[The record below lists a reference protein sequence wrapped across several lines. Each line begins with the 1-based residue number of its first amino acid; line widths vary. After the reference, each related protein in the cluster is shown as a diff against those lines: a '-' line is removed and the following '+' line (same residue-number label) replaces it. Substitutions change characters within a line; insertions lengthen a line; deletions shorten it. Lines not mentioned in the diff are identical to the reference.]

1 MTRQEPTSLLNRL
14 LVITILFLVFA
25 GSIGF
30 ATVWLRHQI
39 SVAANNNKM
48 IELRLTDLQRR
59 VSEVNAQVAVAVSME
74 NLLSKN
80 DDLNLG
86 LMRPLEDQVVRIHE
100 DVEMRLAKKSNQR
113 LFSSTSQHLEL
124 TQ

>member
-14 LVITILFLVFA
+14 LVITVLFLVFA

-48 IELRLTDLQRR
+48 IELRLADLQRR

-80 DDLNLG
+80 NDLSLG

-100 DVEMRLAKKSNQR
+100 DVEVRLAKKSNQR
-113 LFSSTSQHLEL
+113 LFSSTSQLLEL
-124 TQ
+124 TR

>member
-14 LVITILFLVFA
+14 LVITVLFLVFA

-39 SVAANNNKM
+39 SVAANNSKM
-48 IELRLTDLQRR
+48 IELRLADLQRR

-80 DDLNLG
+80 NDLSLG

-100 DVEMRLAKKSNQR
+100 DVEVRLAKKSNQR
-113 LFSSTSQHLEL
+113 LFSSTSQRLEL

>member
-14 LVITILFLVFA
+14 LVITVLFLVFA

-48 IELRLTDLQRR
+48 IELRLADLQRR

-80 DDLNLG
+80 NDLSLG

-100 DVEMRLAKKSNQR
+100 DVEVRLAKKSNQR
-113 LFSSTSQHLEL
+113 LFSSTSQLLEL